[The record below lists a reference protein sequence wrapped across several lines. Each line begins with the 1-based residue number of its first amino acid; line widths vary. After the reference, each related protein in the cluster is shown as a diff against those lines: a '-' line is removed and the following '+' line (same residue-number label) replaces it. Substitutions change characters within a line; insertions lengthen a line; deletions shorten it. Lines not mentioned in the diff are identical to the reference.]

1 MKTIYD
7 VRLDYLIEIVNERIA
22 PSRITVSR
30 KKTGNHY
37 TYTANIEDETCI
49 DWICT
54 GTYRELMVAL
64 YAICRVEGHLRSW

>member
-7 VRLDYLIEIVNERIA
+7 VRLDYLIDIVNERIA

-30 KKTGNHY
+30 KKTRNY
-37 TYTANIEDETCI
+37 YEYTAKIEDETAI

-64 YAICRVEGHLRSW
+64 YAILRTEGHLRSV